1 MFYLLIKDERMRV
14 SMQRRKTI
22 SIIVIGICLLTLI
35 TACHKQSGGSSQPS
49 TSLPGNSNNAVTKSK
64 DDSSSSKPT
73 TTDAGEG
80 SRIAVLQGTYKIS
93 EVQHDGIVEM
103 ISPENS
109 TEITFKQ
116 PSSFSRQSKISGKVT
131 HTDSGQFQ
139 VEGDKL
145 ILKIVMSKNQLQVKP
160 VEKRFAYTLSA
171 DGEELKLTSDNNKTA
186 VFRRTKALSESK
198 S

>member
-1 MFYLLIKDERMRV
+1 
-14 SMQRRKTI
+14 MQRRKRLFI
-22 SIIVIGICLLTLI
+22 SVISFCLLALI
-35 TACHKQSGGSSQPS
+35 TGCHKQSGVSSQS
-49 TSLPGNSNNAVTKSK
+49 SGSLSGNSNNVPTKSK
-64 DDSSSSKPT
+64 DDAASSKT
-73 TTDAGEG
+73 AATDPAAS
-80 SRIAVLQGTYKIS
+80 SRIGVLQGTYTIS

-103 ISPENS
+103 VSPNNS

-116 PSSFSRQSKISGKVT
+116 PSSFSRQSKIGGKVT

-139 VEGDKL
+139 VEGDNL

-171 DGEELKLTSDNNKTA
+171 DGEELKLTTDKNKTA
-186 VFRRTKALSESK
+186 VFRRTKAPSDSK

>member
-1 MFYLLIKDERMRV
+1 
-14 SMQRRKTI
+14 MQRRKTI

-139 VEGDKL
+139 RL
-145 ILKIVMSKNQLQVKP
+145 LLATIVMALMVVTINRLVWRP
-160 VEKRFAYTLSA
+160 LYRLAETRY
-171 DGEELKLTSDNNKTA
+171 KLA
-186 VFRRTKALSESK
+186 A
-198 S
+198 